1 MGVLIEI
8 LSNQTIFIPA
18 TAWFIAQ
25 TAKVFSYVL
34 QNKKFDF
41 RRFFGSGGMP
51 SSHSAFVVSLATVV
65 GRNEGFDSAVFGV
78 AFVIALI
85 VMYDAA
91 GVRRA
96 AGRQAQVL
104 NKLIAET
111 QKGGDSHFEERL
123 KELIGHSPVEVF
135 IGALLGIVVAVWFG

>member
-8 LSNQTIFIPA
+8 LSNQTVFIPA

-65 GRNEGFDSAVFGV
+65 GRSQGFDSPVFGV
-78 AFVIALI
+78 AFAIALI
-85 VMYDAA
+85 VMYDAT

-111 QKGGDSHFEERL
+111 QKGEPRFEERL
-123 KELIGHSPVEVF
+123 KELIGHSPIEVF
-135 IGALLGIVVAVWFG
+135 IGALLGVVVAVWFG